1 MRVPVRPERHIDVGQ
16 PFAGTRSMQ
25 LSWHGQAARLPT
37 TPRLR
42 DSLSIET
49 PGRVEQRG
57 TRIVFLVAGIGMSAW
72 APLVPFAKARAGL
85 DEATL
90 GLLLLCFGAGS
101 MITMPLAGL
110 WSARAGCRTVIV
122 AATALMAAML
132 PVLATATS
140 VAVLVPTLL

>member
-1 MRVPVRPERHIDVGQ
+1 MRI
-16 PFAGTRSMQ
+16 
-25 LSWHGQAARLPT
+25 SWHGQAARLPT

-42 DSLSIET
+42 DSPPIEA

-85 DEATL
+85 DDATL

-101 MITMPLAGL
+101 MITMPLAGV
-110 WSARAGCRTVIV
+110 WSARAGCRMVIV
-122 AATALMAAML
+122 AASALIIATL
-132 PVLATATS
+132 PVLAIAST
-140 VAVLVPTLL
+140 VAVLVPALLAFGEIGRAHV